1 MVVIADSCIGCGQ
14 CIKYC
19 PVGAISL
26 DEAEGRSSVDQD
38 LCVECGTCHRAGA
51 CPVEAIE
58 YTDLPYPRSLR
69 RHFSDPTSRHA
80 VTGMPGRGTEEIKTN
95 DVTGRFERG
104 MAGFCVEVGRPG
116 VGTSVREVERF
127 TRALSRFGV
136 EYEERNPLTPM
147 FSDRESGEFKEE
159 LLGERVLSIIIE
171 FTVPEGAADDV
182 LTALRELSGE
192 VDTVFSVGMAGRMS
206 EDGGIPFLEILERL
220 GIEPRPNAKIN
231 LGMGRPR
238 GGG

>member
-1 MVVIADSCIGCGQ
+1 MVVITDSCIGCGQ
-14 CIKYC
+14 CVKYC

-26 DEAEGRSSVDQD
+26 DEAERRSRVDPD
-38 LCVECGTCHRAGA
+38 LCVECGTCHRAGV

-58 YTDLPYPRSLR
+58 YPDLPYPRSLR

-104 MAGFCVEVGRPG
+104 MVGFCVEVGRPG
-116 VGTSVREVERF
+116 VGTSIREVERF
-127 TRALSRFGV
+127 TRTLSRLGV

-147 FSDRESGEFKEE
+147 FSNREAGEFKEE
-159 LLGERVLSIIIE
+159 LLDERVLSIIIE
-171 FTVPEGAADDV
+171 FIVPEAEAQAV
-182 LTALRELSGE
+182 LTALKGMEGE
-192 VDTVFSVGMAGRMS
+192 VNTVFSLGMAARMPENGS
-206 EDGGIPFLEILERL
+206 IPLMEALDRL

-231 LGMGRPR
+231 LGMGRLP

>member
-1 MVVIADSCIGCGQ
+1 MVVITDSCIGCGQ
-14 CIKYC
+14 CVKYC

-26 DEAEGRSSVDQD
+26 DGAEGRSHIDLD
-38 LCVECGTCHRAGA
+38 LCVECGTCYRAGV

-58 YTDLPYPRSLR
+58 YPDLPYPRSLR

-104 MAGFCVEVGRPG
+104 VVGFCVEVGRPG
-116 VGTSVREVERF
+116 VGTSLREVERL
-127 TRALSRFGV
+127 TRTLSGFGV

-147 FSDRESGEFKEE
+147 FSNREAGEFKEE

-171 FTVPEGAADDV
+171 FIVPEAEAQAV
-182 LTALRELSGE
+182 LTALKGMSGE
-192 VDTVFSVGMAGRMS
+192 VDTVFSLGMAARIP
-206 EDGGIPFLEILERL
+206 ENGGVPLMEALDRL

-231 LGMGRPR
+231 LGMGRLP